1 MKHQLDERFTLS
13 SDSYNWILVDKQK
26 GKKTRWH
33 FFPSIKQLSFFLG
46 ELKAKESL
54 GGAKVVL
61 RNFSSA
67 TPSYSSV
74 IEGVVNKL
82 EHYINS
88 IIKRGGGK

>member
-1 MKHQLDERFTLS
+1 
-13 SDSYNWILVDKQK
+13 VDKQK
-26 GKKTRWH
+26 GKKTRRH

-46 ELKAKESL
+46 ELKT
-54 GGAKVVL
+54 KVVL
-61 RNFSSA
+61 GNFSSA